1 MWGTFNIAT
10 ALTLGAPGR
19 SRTHFPYNTIRI
31 LGTVSL
37 LMGQILWAPG
47 PPLTSGLLWGSV
59 SSLTWVSSGEAAD
72 CLEAE

>member
-1 MWGTFNIAT
+1 MWGAFSTAT

-19 SRTHFPYNTIRI
+19 PRTHFPYSTTRT

-47 PPLTSGLLWGSV
+47 PSSTSGLLWGSV
-59 SSLTWVSSGEAAD
+59 SSLRWVSSGEAAD